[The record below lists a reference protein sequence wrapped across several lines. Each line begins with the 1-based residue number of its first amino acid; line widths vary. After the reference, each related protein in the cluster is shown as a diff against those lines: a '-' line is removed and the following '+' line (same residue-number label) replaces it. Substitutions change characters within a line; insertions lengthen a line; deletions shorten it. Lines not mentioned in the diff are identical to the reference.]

1 MTFLAL
7 GGLCQ
12 EKAIACPESALKDVS
27 SETDERILIEEAK
40 RDRRRF
46 GELYELHFE
55 RVYAY
60 IGRRLRDRA
69 AVQDLTADVFRKAL
83 EGLDRFEWRG
93 APFAAWLFRIASNAI
108 ANHRQRASRETTGS
122 NLEVKE
128 ASASPSGYAV
138 SVSIEDRAAL
148 YRLVGDLPDDQRRVI
163 QMRFADEKGIREIAE
178 EMGRTEGAVKQLQ
191 YRAIQSLRERMGER
205 NG

>member
-1 MTFLAL
+1 M
-7 GGLCQ
+7 
-12 EKAIACPESALKDVS
+12 KDVS

-46 GELYELHFE
+46 GDLYELHFE
-55 RVYAY
+55 RVYAF
-60 IGRRLRDRA
+60 IGRRVRDRA

-108 ANHRQRASRETTGS
+108 ANHRQRAERETTGS
-122 NLEVKE
+122 DLDAEKD
-128 ASASPSGYAV
+128 SSPAISL
-138 SVSIEDRAAL
+138 SMENRAAL
-148 YRLVGDLPDDQRRVI
+148 YRFVRDLPDDQRRVI
-163 QMRFADEKGIREIAE
+163 QMRFAEEKGIREIAKE
-178 EMGRTEGAVKQLQ
+178 IGRTEGAVKQLQ

>member
-1 MTFLAL
+1 MTFLGL
-7 GGLCQ
+7 GGLCY
-12 EKAIACPESALKDVS
+12 EKAIQAAESTLKDVS
-27 SETDERILIEEAK
+27 GETDERILIEEAK

-55 RVYAY
+55 RVYAF
-60 IGRRLRDRA
+60 IGRRVRDRG

-108 ANHRQRASRETTGS
+108 ADHRQRAARERTGPD
-122 NLEVKE
+122 LDAEK
-128 ASASPSGYAV
+128 G
-138 SVSIEDRAAL
+138 SVPRAADSIESRAAL
-148 YRLVGDLPDDQRRVI
+148 YRLVRDLPDDQRRVI
-163 QMRFADEKGIREIAE
+163 QLRFAEEKGIREIAE
-178 EMGRTEGAVKQLQ
+178 TIGRSEGAVKQLQ
-191 YRAIQSLRERMGER
+191 YRAIRSLRERMGDR